1 MTGMKSAI
9 TIHRFVPGFGL
20 GGFALGLFLALGV
33 GFAVVAAGPARAEL
47 PSDPNLVVVEL
58 FTSQGCSSCPPADAF
73 LGELA
78 KRSDVLALSLHVDY
92 WNYIGWS
99 DPFSSPAMTA
109 RQRAYS
115 RSLGHRYVFTPQM
128 VIDGKLQEVGSKTAK
143 VERAIAEVKRRAP
156 SKLRIKV
163 VSKGAGKLVVR
174 IPASKSSATATVWLV
189 GFDNLHTTPISS
201 GENSGR
207 TLSYYNVV
215 RAIHPIGTWGGNAM
229 EIPVNLTQQGIA
241 EFENCAII
249 VQRGRAGP
257 ILGAVAFPMSRL
269 R

>member
-1 MTGMKSAI
+1 MAAMKSTI
-9 TIHRFVPGFGL
+9 TIRRFVFGFGL
-20 GGFALGLFLALGV
+20 GLLLALGV
-33 GFAVVAAGPARAEL
+33 GIAVVSAAPARAEV

-73 LGELA
+73 LGKLA

-99 DPFSSPAMTA
+99 DPFSSPATTA

-115 RSLGHRYVFTPQM
+115 QSLGHRYVFTPQM
-128 VIDGKLQEVGSKTAK
+128 VIDGKIQEVGSKTAK
-143 VERAIAEVKRRAP
+143 VTRAITLAKRQTP

-163 VSKGAGKLVVR
+163 VSKGAGKAAVQL
-174 IPASKSSATATVWLV
+174 PASKPSASATASATVWLV
-189 GFDNLHTTPISS
+189 GFDNLHTTPITS

-207 TLSYYNVV
+207 TISYHNVV
-215 RAIHPIGTWGGNAM
+215 RAIRPIGSWGGNAT
-229 EIPVNLTQQGIA
+229 EISFDLTHRGDA

-257 ILGAVAFPMSRL
+257 ILGAVALPMSRL

>member
-1 MTGMKSAI
+1 MRSAI
-9 TIHRFVPGFGL
+9 AIHRFVLGFSPGGFGP
-20 GGFALGLFLALGV
+20 GLLLALGI

-128 VIDGKLQEVGSKTAK
+128 VIDGRFQEVGSKTAK
-143 VERAIAEVKRRAP
+143 VERSIARAKRQAP
-156 SKLRIKV
+156 SKLRIKI
-163 VSKGAGKLVVR
+163 VSKGAGKTVVR
-174 IPASKSSATATVWLV
+174 IPASKSSTTATVWLV
-189 GFDNLHTTPISS
+189 GFDNKHTTPITS

-207 TLSYYNVV
+207 TISYYHVV
-215 RAIHPIGTWGGNAM
+215 RAIRPIGTWGGNAM
-229 EIPVNLTQQGIA
+229 EIPVSLTQQGIA
-241 EFENCAII
+241 KFENCAVI
-249 VQRGRAGP
+249 VQRGRTGP
-257 ILGAVAFPMSRL
+257 ILGAVALPMSSL

>member
-1 MTGMKSAI
+1 MRFFFS
-9 TIHRFVPGFGL
+9 IHRFILGFGL
-20 GGFALGLFLALGV
+20 GLLLALGM

-92 WNYIGWS
+92 WNYIGWP

-128 VIDGKLQEVGSKTAK
+128 VIDGRLQEVGSKTAK
-143 VERAIAEVKRRAP
+143 VTRAIARVKRRTP

-163 VSKGAGKLVVR
+163 VSKGAGKAVVR
-174 IPASKSSATATVWLV
+174 IPASPPASKSSATATVWLV
-189 GFDNLHTTPISS
+189 GFDNLHTTPITG

-207 TLSYYNVV
+207 TISYHNVV
-215 RAIHPIGTWGGNAM
+215 RTIRPIGSWGGNAT
-229 EIPVNLTQQGIA
+229 EISFDLTQKGDA

-249 VQRGRAGP
+249 VQRGGAGP
-257 ILGAVAFPMSRL
+257 ILGAVALPMSSL

>member
-1 MTGMKSAI
+1 MDGMKSVFAFP
-9 TIHRFVPGFGL
+9 RFVLGFS
-20 GGFALGLFLALGV
+20 LGLLLALGV
-33 GFAVVAAGPARAEL
+33 VFAVVAAGPAQAEV

-92 WNYIGWS
+92 WNYIGWT
-99 DPFSSPAMTA
+99 DPFSSPTMTA

-115 RSLGHRYVFTPQM
+115 RSLGRRYVFTPQM
-128 VIDGKLQEVGSKTAK
+128 VIDGRFQEIGSSRAK
-143 VERAIAEVKRRAP
+143 VLRAIAAVKRQAP
-156 SKLRIKV
+156 SKLRLEV
-163 VSKGAGKLVVR
+163 VSKGAGKAAVR
-174 IPASKSSATATVWLV
+174 IPASQASAIATVWLM
-189 GFDNLHTTPISS
+189 GFDNKHTTRIAS

-207 TLSYYNVV
+207 TISYHNVV
-215 RAIHPIGTWGGNAM
+215 RAIRAIGTWGGNAT
-229 EIPVNLTQQGIA
+229 EIPFDLTRQSVSG
-241 EFENCAII
+241 FENCAII

-257 ILGAVAFPMSRL
+257 ILGAVAVPMSSL

>member
-1 MTGMKSAI
+1 MKSTI
-9 TIHRFVPGFGL
+9 TIHRFVLGFGL
-20 GGFALGLFLALGV
+20 GLLLALGV
-33 GFAVVAAGPARAEL
+33 GFAVVAAGPARAEV

-92 WNYIGWS
+92 WNYIGWP

-115 RSLGHRYVFTPQM
+115 QSLGHRYVYTPQM
-128 VIDGKLQEVGSKTAK
+128 VIDGKFQEVGSRTAK
-143 VERAIAEVKRRAP
+143 VERAIAGAKRQAP

-163 VSKGAGKLVVR
+163 VSKGAGKAVVR

-189 GFDNLHTTPISS
+189 GFDNLHTTPITS

-207 TLSYYNVV
+207 TISYHNVV
-215 RAIHPIGTWGGNAM
+215 RAIRPIGSWGGNAT
-229 EIPVNLTQQGIA
+229 EISFDITHQGDA
-241 EFENCAII
+241 EFDNCAII

-257 ILGAVAFPMSRL
+257 ILGAVALPMSSL